1 MKPLHLNVAAK
12 ASLAG
17 EAAYYI
23 NRLAS
28 ANGFTTAINE
38 DELCRTSSR
47 IISTGKRYGIASCIT
62 TTSRQTV
69 IISAICSLFI
79 QAINTLMA
87 SVSGLVKT

>member
-12 ASLAG
+12 SPLAS

-38 DELCRTSSR
+38 DELNQYVHWFSDQINECDE
-47 IISTGKRYGIASCIT
+47 YIASKL
-62 TTSRQTV
+62 V
-69 IISAICSLFI
+69 IELSPEETEKCES
-79 QAINTLMA
+79 
-87 SVSGLVKT
+87 